1 MFKHK
6 YLTMR
11 LSPSA
16 QGLQFHPRWSEDCLE
31 PTECICTDGCSNCS
45 GDCTGCSATCKGPD
59 STGAILVDREGEVE
73 MVLDLVALQR
83 IIKVLETSE
92 AAR

>member
-11 LSPSA
+11 LSPTTK
-16 QGLQFHPRWSEDCLE
+16 GLELHPKWNEDCLE
-31 PTECICTDGCSNCS
+31 PTQCICTDGCSQCS

-73 MVLDLVALQR
+73 FVLDLAALQ
-83 IIKVLETSE
+83 KVIQIAEKSE